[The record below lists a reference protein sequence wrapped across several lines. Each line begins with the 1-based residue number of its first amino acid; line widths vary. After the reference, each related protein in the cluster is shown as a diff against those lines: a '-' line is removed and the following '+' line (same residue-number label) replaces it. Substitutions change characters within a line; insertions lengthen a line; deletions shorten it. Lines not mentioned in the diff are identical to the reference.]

1 MSTTGII
8 IGILVAAV
16 LLIFAE
22 MYRELHTF
30 RVTRY
35 QVASPK
41 LTGKK
46 TWIFLS
52 DLHNQV
58 YGENNCKLIDAVKQ
72 ESPDLILIGGD
83 MLVGKNGH
91 SYEPALACVKEL
103 VKIAP
108 VYYANGNHEE
118 RMKLKPEKYDQSYAL
133 YKEKLLELGV
143 HLLENESI
151 VLQENSKNNL
161 AVQTKE
167 SADSE
172 VDCVIQENKTLKGK
186 IRLTGLEIPLECY
199 THLKR
204 REMPEGA
211 IEARVGVRD
220 SEAFQVLLA
229 HNPSYMKEYLAWGAD
244 MILSGHLHGGMV
256 RLPGI
261 GGVIGPDFV
270 LFPKYSGEMQR
281 VGDQTVIVSKGLGT
295 HTIHI
300 RLFNPAEI
308 IVLNLDKSC

>member
-16 LLIFAE
+16 LLVFAE
-22 MYRELHTF
+22 MYRELHIF

-41 LTGKK
+41 LAGEK
-46 TWIFLS
+46 TWVFLS

-58 YGENNCKLIDAVKQ
+58 YGVNNCRLIDAVKK

-108 VYYANGNHEE
+108 VYYANGN
-118 RMKLKPEKYDQSYAL
+118 
-133 YKEKLLELGV
+133 LGV
-143 HLLENESI
+143 HLLENEST
-151 VLQENSKNNL
+151 VLSDESK
-161 AVQTKE
+161 V
-167 SADSE
+167 
-172 VDCVIQENKTLKGK
+172 
-186 IRLTGLEIPLECY
+186 RLTGLEIPLECY

-211 IEARVGVRD
+211 IKERIGNRD
-220 SEAFQVLLA
+220 PEAFQVLLA

-244 MILSGHLHGGMV
+244 LILSGHLHGGMV
-256 RLPGI
+256 RIPGI

-270 LFPKYSGEMQR
+270 LFPKYSGEMRR

-300 RLFNPAEI
+300 RLFNPAEVV
-308 IVLNLDKSC
+308 VLSLNNC

>member
-16 LLIFAE
+16 LLVFAE

-41 LTGKK
+41 LAGEK
-46 TWIFLS
+46 TWVFLS

-58 YGENNCKLIDAVKQ
+58 YGVNNCRLIDAVKK

-83 MLVGKNGH
+83 MLV
-91 SYEPALACVKEL
+91 EPALACVKEL

-118 RMKLKPEKYDQSYAL
+118 RMKLKPQKYDQSYAL
-133 YKEKLLELGV
+133 YREKLLNLGV
-143 HLLENESI
+143 HLLENEST
-151 VLQENSKNNL
+151 VLSDESK
-161 AVQTKE
+161 V
-167 SADSE
+167 
-172 VDCVIQENKTLKGK
+172 
-186 IRLTGLEIPLECY
+186 RLTGLEIPLECY

-211 IEARVGVRD
+211 IKERIGNRD
-220 SEAFQVLLA
+220 PEAFQVLLV

-244 MILSGHLHGGMV
+244 LILSGHLHGGMV
-256 RLPGI
+256 RIPGI

-270 LFPKYSGEMQR
+270 LFPKYSGEMRR

-300 RLFNPAEI
+300 RLFNPAEVV
-308 IVLNLDKSC
+308 VLSLNNC

>member
-8 IGILVAAV
+8 IGILAAAV
-16 LLIFAE
+16 LFVFAE

-35 QVASPK
+35 RVASPK
-41 LTGKK
+41 LTGEK
-46 TWIFLS
+46 TCVFLS

-58 YGENNCKLIDAVKQ
+58 YGENNCKLIDAVKN

-133 YKEKLLELGV
+133 YREKLLKFGV
-143 HLLENESI
+143 HLLENEST
-151 VLQENSKNNL
+151 VLSDDSK
-161 AVQTKE
+161 V
-167 SADSE
+167 
-172 VDCVIQENKTLKGK
+172 
-186 IRLTGLEIPLECY
+186 RLTGLEIPLECY

-204 REMPEGA
+204 REMPGGA
-211 IEARVGVRD
+211 IKERIGNRD
-220 SEAFQVLLA
+220 PEAFQVLLA

-244 MILSGHLHGGMV
+244 LILSGHLHGGMV
-256 RLPGI
+256 RIPGI

-270 LFPKYSGEMQR
+270 LFPKYSGEMRR

-308 IVLNLDKSC
+308 VVLSLNNC

>member
-16 LLIFAE
+16 LLVFAE

-41 LTGKK
+41 LAGEK
-46 TWIFLS
+46 TWVFLS

-58 YGENNCKLIDAVKQ
+58 YGVNNCRLIDAVKK

-118 RMKLKPEKYDQSYAL
+118 RMKLKPQKYDQSYAL
-133 YKEKLLELGV
+133 YREKLLNLGV
-143 HLLENESI
+143 HLLENEST
-151 VLQENSKNNL
+151 VLSDESK
-161 AVQTKE
+161 V
-167 SADSE
+167 
-172 VDCVIQENKTLKGK
+172 
-186 IRLTGLEIPLECY
+186 RLTGLEIPLECY

-211 IEARVGVRD
+211 IKERIGNRD
-220 SEAFQVLLA
+220 PEAFQVLLA

-244 MILSGHLHGGMV
+244 LILSGHLHGGMV
-256 RLPGI
+256 RIPGI

-270 LFPKYSGEMQR
+270 LFP
-281 VGDQTVIVSKGLGT
+281 
-295 HTIHI
+295 
-300 RLFNPAEI
+300 
-308 IVLNLDKSC
+308 

>member
-8 IGILVAAV
+8 IGILAAAV
-16 LLIFAE
+16 LFVFAE

-35 QVASPK
+35 RVASPK
-41 LTGKK
+41 LTGEK
-46 TWIFLS
+46 TWVFLS

-58 YGENNCKLIDAVKQ
+58 YGENNCKLIDAVKN

-133 YKEKLLELGV
+133 YREKLLKFGV
-143 HLLENESI
+143 HLLENEST
-151 VLQENSKNNL
+151 VLSDDSK
-161 AVQTKE
+161 V
-167 SADSE
+167 
-172 VDCVIQENKTLKGK
+172 
-186 IRLTGLEIPLECY
+186 RLTGLEIPLECY

-204 REMPEGA
+204 REMPGGA
-211 IEARVGVRD
+211 IKERIGNRD
-220 SEAFQVLLA
+220 PEAFQVLLA

-244 MILSGHLHGGMV
+244 LILSGHLHGGMV
-256 RLPGI
+256 RIPGI

-270 LFPKYSGEMQR
+270 LFPKYSGEMRR

-308 IVLNLDKSC
+308 VVLSLNNC

>member
-16 LLIFAE
+16 LLVFAE

-35 QVASPK
+35 RVASPK
-41 LTGKK
+41 LTGEK
-46 TWIFLS
+46 TWVFLS

-58 YGENNCKLIDAVKQ
+58 YGENNCKLIDAVKN

-133 YKEKLLELGV
+133 YREKLLEFGV
-143 HLLENESI
+143 HLLENEST
-151 VLQENSKNNL
+151 VLSDDSK
-161 AVQTKE
+161 V
-167 SADSE
+167 
-172 VDCVIQENKTLKGK
+172 
-186 IRLTGLEIPLECY
+186 RLTGLEIPLECY

-204 REMPEGA
+204 REMPGGA
-211 IEARVGVRD
+211 IKERIGNRD
-220 SEAFQVLLA
+220 PEAFQVLLA

-244 MILSGHLHGGMV
+244 LILSGHLHGGMV
-256 RLPGI
+256 RIPGI

-270 LFPKYSGEMQR
+270 LFPKYSGEMRR
-281 VGDQTVIVSKGLGT
+281 VGRQTVIVSKGLGT

-308 IVLNLDKSC
+308 VVLSLNNS

>member
-16 LLIFAE
+16 LLVFAE

-41 LTGKK
+41 LAGEK
-46 TWIFLS
+46 TWVFLS

-58 YGENNCKLIDAVKQ
+58 YGVNNCRLIDAVKK

-118 RMKLKPEKYDQSYAL
+118 RMKLKPQKYDQSYAL
-133 YKEKLLELGV
+133 YREKLLNLGV
-143 HLLENESI
+143 HLLENEST
-151 VLQENSKNNL
+151 VLSDESK
-161 AVQTKE
+161 V
-167 SADSE
+167 
-172 VDCVIQENKTLKGK
+172 
-186 IRLTGLEIPLECY
+186 RLTGLEIPLECY

-211 IEARVGVRD
+211 IKERIGNRD
-220 SEAFQVLLA
+220 PEAFQVLLA
-229 HNPSYMKEYLAWGAD
+229 HNPSYMK
-244 MILSGHLHGGMV
+244 
-256 RLPGI
+256 

-270 LFPKYSGEMQR
+270 LFPKYSGEMRR

-300 RLFNPAEI
+300 RLFNPAEVV
-308 IVLNLDKSC
+308 VLSLNNC

>member
-8 IGILVAAV
+8 IGILAAAV
-16 LLIFAE
+16 LFVFAE

-35 QVASPK
+35 RVASPK
-41 LTGKK
+41 LTGEK
-46 TWIFLS
+46 TWVFLS

-58 YGENNCKLIDAVKQ
+58 YGENNCKLIDAVKN
-72 ESPDLILIGGD
+72 EFPDLLLIGGD

-133 YKEKLLELGV
+133 YREKLLKFGV
-143 HLLENESI
+143 HLLENEST
-151 VLQENSKNNL
+151 VLSDDSK
-161 AVQTKE
+161 V
-167 SADSE
+167 
-172 VDCVIQENKTLKGK
+172 
-186 IRLTGLEIPLECY
+186 RLTGLEIPLECY

-204 REMPEGA
+204 REMPGGA
-211 IEARVGVRD
+211 IKERIGNRD
-220 SEAFQVLLA
+220 PEAFQVLLA

-244 MILSGHLHGGMV
+244 LILSGHLHGGMV
-256 RLPGI
+256 RIPGI

-270 LFPKYSGEMQR
+270 LFPKYSGEMRR

-300 RLFNPAEI
+300 RLFNPAEVV
-308 IVLNLDKSC
+308 VLSLNNC

>member
-16 LLIFAE
+16 LFVFAE

-35 QVASPK
+35 RVASPK

-46 TWIFLS
+46 TWVFLS

-58 YGENNCKLIDAVKQ
+58 YGENNCKLIDAVKN

-133 YKEKLLELGV
+133 YREKLLEFGV
-143 HLLENESI
+143 HLLENEST
-151 VLQENSKNNL
+151 VLSDDSK
-161 AVQTKE
+161 V
-167 SADSE
+167 
-172 VDCVIQENKTLKGK
+172 
-186 IRLTGLEIPLECY
+186 RLTGLEIPLECY

-204 REMPEGA
+204 REMPGGA
-211 IEARVGVRD
+211 IKERIGNRD
-220 SEAFQVLLA
+220 PEAFQVLLA

-244 MILSGHLHGGMV
+244 LILSGHLHGGMV
-256 RLPGI
+256 RIPGI

-270 LFPKYSGEMQR
+270 LFPKYSGEMRR

-308 IVLNLDKSC
+308 VVLSLNNC

>member
-16 LLIFAE
+16 LLVFAE

-41 LTGKK
+41 LAGEK
-46 TWIFLS
+46 TWVFLS

-58 YGENNCKLIDAVKQ
+58 YGVNNCRLIDAVKK

-118 RMKLKPEKYDQSYAL
+118 RMKLKPQKYIRPVLCIISGKAA
-133 YKEKLLELGV
+133 ESGSTSFGKLNLTVLSD
-143 HLLENESI
+143 ESK
-151 VLQENSKNNL
+151 V
-161 AVQTKE
+161 
-167 SADSE
+167 
-172 VDCVIQENKTLKGK
+172 
-186 IRLTGLEIPLECY
+186 RLTGLEIPLECY

-211 IEARVGVRD
+211 IKERIGNRD
-220 SEAFQVLLA
+220 PEAFQVLLA

-244 MILSGHLHGGMV
+244 LILSGHLHGGMV
-256 RLPGI
+256 RIPGI

-270 LFPKYSGEMQR
+270 LFPKYSGEMRR

-300 RLFNPAEI
+300 RLFNPAEVA
-308 IVLNLDKSC
+308 VLSLNNC

>member
-16 LLIFAE
+16 LLVFAE

-35 QVASPK
+35 RVASPK
-41 LTGKK
+41 LTGEK
-46 TWIFLS
+46 TWVFLS

-58 YGENNCKLIDAVKQ
+58 YGENNSKLIDAVKN

-133 YKEKLLELGV
+133 YREKLLEFGV
-143 HLLENESI
+143 HLLENEST
-151 VLQENSKNNL
+151 VLSDDSK
-161 AVQTKE
+161 V
-167 SADSE
+167 
-172 VDCVIQENKTLKGK
+172 
-186 IRLTGLEIPLECY
+186 RLTGLEIPLECY

-204 REMPEGA
+204 REMPGGA
-211 IEARVGVRD
+211 IKERIGNRD
-220 SEAFQVLLA
+220 PEAFQVLLA

-244 MILSGHLHGGMV
+244 LILSGHLHGGMV
-256 RLPGI
+256 RIPGI

-270 LFPKYSGEMQR
+270 LFPKYSGEMRR

-308 IVLNLDKSC
+308 VVLSLNNC

>member
-16 LLIFAE
+16 LLVFAE

-35 QVASPK
+35 RVASPK
-41 LTGKK
+41 LTGEK
-46 TWIFLS
+46 TWVFLS

-58 YGENNCKLIDAVKQ
+58 YGENNCKLIDAVKN

-133 YKEKLLELGV
+133 YREKLLEFGV
-143 HLLENESI
+143 HLLENEST
-151 VLQENSKNNL
+151 VLSDDSK
-161 AVQTKE
+161 V
-167 SADSE
+167 
-172 VDCVIQENKTLKGK
+172 
-186 IRLTGLEIPLECY
+186 RLTGLEIPLECY

-204 REMPEGA
+204 REMPGGA
-211 IEARVGVRD
+211 IKERIGNRD
-220 SEAFQVLLA
+220 PEAFQVLLA

-244 MILSGHLHGGMV
+244 LILSGHLHGGMV
-256 RLPGI
+256 RIPGI

-270 LFPKYSGEMQR
+270 LFPKYSGEMRR

-300 RLFNPAEI
+300 RLFNPAEVV
-308 IVLNLDKSC
+308 VLSLNNC

>member
-16 LLIFAE
+16 LLVFAE

-35 QVASPK
+35 RVASPK
-41 LTGKK
+41 LTGEK
-46 TWIFLS
+46 TWVFLS

-58 YGENNCKLIDAVKQ
+58 YGENNCKLIDAVKN

-133 YKEKLLELGV
+133 YREKLLEFGV
-143 HLLENESI
+143 HLLENEST
-151 VLQENSKNNL
+151 VLSDDSK
-161 AVQTKE
+161 V
-167 SADSE
+167 
-172 VDCVIQENKTLKGK
+172 
-186 IRLTGLEIPLECY
+186 RLTGLEIPLECY

-204 REMPEGA
+204 REMPGGA
-211 IEARVGVRD
+211 IKERIGNRD
-220 SEAFQVLLA
+220 PEAFQVLLA

-244 MILSGHLHGGMV
+244 LILSGHLHGGMV
-256 RLPGI
+256 RIPGI

-270 LFPKYSGEMQR
+270 LFPKYSGEMRR
-281 VGDQTVIVSKGLGT
+281 VGGQTVIVSKGLGT

-308 IVLNLDKSC
+308 VVLSLNNC

>member
-16 LLIFAE
+16 LLVFAE

-41 LTGKK
+41 LAGEK
-46 TWIFLS
+46 TWVFLS

-58 YGENNCKLIDAVKQ
+58 YGVNNCRLIDAVKK

-118 RMKLKPEKYDQSYAL
+118 RMKLKPQKYDQSYAL
-133 YKEKLLELGV
+133 YR
-143 HLLENESI
+143 
-151 VLQENSKNNL
+151 
-161 AVQTKE
+161 
-167 SADSE
+167 D
-172 VDCVIQENKTLKGK
+172 
-186 IRLTGLEIPLECY
+186 
-199 THLKR
+199 THSNVAQL
-204 REMPEGA
+204 
-211 IEARVGVRD
+211 
-220 SEAFQVLLA
+220 
-229 HNPSYMKEYLAWGAD
+229 
-244 MILSGHLHGGMV
+244 
-256 RLPGI
+256 
-261 GGVIGPDFV
+261 
-270 LFPKYSGEMQR
+270 
-281 VGDQTVIVSKGLGT
+281 
-295 HTIHI
+295 
-300 RLFNPAEI
+300 
-308 IVLNLDKSC
+308 

>member
-16 LLIFAE
+16 LLVFAE

-41 LTGKK
+41 LAGEK
-46 TWIFLS
+46 TWVFLS

-58 YGENNCKLIDAVKQ
+58 YGVNNCRLIDAVKE

-118 RMKLKPEKYDQSYAL
+118 RMKLKPQKYDQSYAL
-133 YKEKLLELGV
+133 YREKLLNLGV
-143 HLLENESI
+143 HLLENESA
-151 VLQENSKNNL
+151 VLSDESK
-161 AVQTKE
+161 V
-167 SADSE
+167 
-172 VDCVIQENKTLKGK
+172 
-186 IRLTGLEIPLECY
+186 RLTGLEIPLECY

-211 IEARVGVRD
+211 IKERIGNRD
-220 SEAFQVLLA
+220 PEAFQVLLA

-244 MILSGHLHGGMV
+244 LILSGHLHGGMV
-256 RLPGI
+256 RIPGI
-261 GGVIGPDFV
+261 GGVIGP
-270 LFPKYSGEMQR
+270 KYSGEMRR

-300 RLFNPAEI
+300 RLFNPAEVV
-308 IVLNLDKSC
+308 VLSLNNC

>member
-16 LLIFAE
+16 LLVFAE

-35 QVASPK
+35 RVASPK
-41 LTGKK
+41 LAEKK
-46 TWIFLS
+46 TWVFLS

-58 YGENNCKLIDAVKQ
+58 YGADNCKLIDAVKQ

-91 SYEPALACVKEL
+91 SYEPALACVREL

-118 RMKLKPEKYDQSYAL
+118 RMKLKPQKYDQSYSL
-133 YKEKLLELGV
+133 YREKLLKLGV
-143 HLLENESI
+143 HLLENEST
-151 VLQENSKNNL
+151 VLYDDSK
-161 AVQTKE
+161 V
-167 SADSE
+167 
-172 VDCVIQENKTLKGK
+172 
-186 IRLTGLEIPLECY
+186 RLTGLEIPLECY

-204 REMPEGA
+204 REMPGGA
-211 IEARVGVRD
+211 IKERIGDRD
-220 SEAFQVLLA
+220 PEAFQVLLA

-244 MILSGHLHGGMV
+244 LILSGHLHGGMV
-256 RLPGI
+256 RIPGI

-270 LFPKYSGEMQR
+270 LFPKYSGEMRR

-308 IVLNLDKSC
+308 VVLSLNNC

>member
-16 LLIFAE
+16 LLVFAE

-41 LTGKK
+41 LAGEK
-46 TWIFLS
+46 TWVFLS

-58 YGENNCKLIDAVKQ
+58 YGVNNCRLIDSVKK

-103 VKIAP
+103 VKIGP

-118 RMKLKPEKYDQSYAL
+118 RMKLKPQKYDQSYAL
-133 YKEKLLELGV
+133 YREKLLNLGV
-143 HLLENESI
+143 HLLENEST
-151 VLQENSKNNL
+151 VLSDESK
-161 AVQTKE
+161 V
-167 SADSE
+167 
-172 VDCVIQENKTLKGK
+172 
-186 IRLTGLEIPLECY
+186 RLTGLEIPLECY

-211 IEARVGVRD
+211 IKERIGNRD
-220 SEAFQVLLA
+220 PEAFQVLLA

-244 MILSGHLHGGMV
+244 LILSGHLHGGMV
-256 RLPGI
+256 RIPGI

-270 LFPKYSGEMQR
+270 LFPKYSGTKFRELNNDFLAKR
-281 VGDQTVIVSKGLGT
+281 ISPHFYK
-295 HTIHI
+295 
-300 RLFNPAEI
+300 LFI
-308 IVLNLDKSC
+308 ILF

>member
-16 LLIFAE
+16 LLVFAE

-41 LTGKK
+41 LAGKK
-46 TWIFLS
+46 TWVFLS

-58 YGENNCKLIDAVKQ
+58 YGVNNCRLIDAVKK

-118 RMKLKPEKYDQSYAL
+118 RMKLKPQKYDQSYAL
-133 YKEKLLELGV
+133 YREKLLHLGV
-143 HLLENESI
+143 HLLENESK
-151 VLQENSKNNL
+151 V
-161 AVQTKE
+161 
-167 SADSE
+167 
-172 VDCVIQENKTLKGK
+172 
-186 IRLTGLEIPLECY
+186 RLTGLEIPLECY

-211 IEARVGVRD
+211 IKERIGNRD
-220 SEAFQVLLA
+220 PEAFQVLLA

-244 MILSGHLHGGMV
+244 LILSGHLHGGMV
-256 RLPGI
+256 RIPGI

-270 LFPKYSGEMQR
+270 LFPKYSGEMRR

-300 RLFNPAEI
+300 RLFNPAEVV
-308 IVLNLDKSC
+308 VLSLNNC

>member
-16 LLIFAE
+16 LLVFAE

-35 QVASPK
+35 RVASPK
-41 LTGKK
+41 LTGEK
-46 TWIFLS
+46 TWVFLS

-58 YGENNCKLIDAVKQ
+58 YGENNCKLIDAVKN

-91 SYEPALACVKEL
+91 SYEPALACVREL

-118 RMKLKPEKYDQSYAL
+118 RMKLKPQKYDQSYSL
-133 YKEKLLELGV
+133 YREKLLKLGV
-143 HLLENESI
+143 HLLENESA
-151 VLQENSKNNL
+151 VLYDDSK
-161 AVQTKE
+161 V
-167 SADSE
+167 
-172 VDCVIQENKTLKGK
+172 
-186 IRLTGLEIPLECY
+186 RLTGLEIPLECY

-204 REMPEGA
+204 REMPGGA
-211 IEARVGVRD
+211 IKERIGERD
-220 SEAFQVLLA
+220 PEAFQVLLA

-244 MILSGHLHGGMV
+244 LILSGHLHGGMV
-256 RLPGI
+256 RIPGI

-270 LFPKYSGEMQR
+270 LFPKYSGEMRR
-281 VGDQTVIVSKGLGT
+281 VGGQTVIVSKGLGT

-308 IVLNLDKSC
+308 VVLSLNNC